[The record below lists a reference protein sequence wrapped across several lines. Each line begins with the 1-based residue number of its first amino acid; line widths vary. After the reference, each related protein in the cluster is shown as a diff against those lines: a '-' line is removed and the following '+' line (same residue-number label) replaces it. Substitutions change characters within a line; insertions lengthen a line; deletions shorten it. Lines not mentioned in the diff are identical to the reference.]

1 MIVNI
6 EKAKEAVAAIGEARA
21 KCEAAGLSITASRF
35 RLTLS
40 REDDAFVAI
49 SNIAKQDLARAERR
63 AMPIA
68 VGDTVRVRS
77 IFNEVDEHA
86 KILCVGCKL
95 VKLVRNRKR
104 TNFRLDT
111 GRWNSPISGSN
122 IWIDEDDLYRIR
134 RDLMPKKRKR

>member
-1 MIVNI
+1 MIVDI
-6 EKAKEAVAAIGEARA
+6 EKAKEAVTAIEEARA

-40 REDDAFVAI
+40 REDDAFVVI
-49 SNIAKQDLARAERR
+49 SNLAKQDLARAEHR

-86 KILCVGCKL
+86 KILCVGCKI

-104 TNFRLDT
+104 VNFRLDT
-111 GRWNSPISGSN
+111 GRWSSPISGSN

-134 RDLMPKKRKR
+134 RDLMPKRRKR